1 MFWLNC
7 CHNHLIWSPQRKE
20 IPDSTSLTVLLA
32 CLPILPLSLCPC
44 SVLLSKAV
52 TSSLLLVFILSSLCV
67 LHRILICLSGDTN
80 WKIAGGSP
88 WAPTPTV
95 FLLISGSL
103 RKLVKRVV
111 TDTILLCPSV
121 PLSHIL
127 SWCPLVGHTRMEG
140 DAAFCLTRVP
150 VIAMKH
156 APHRHEHIS
165 SSSK

>member
-7 CHNHLIWSPQRKE
+7 CHNRLIWSPQRKE
-20 IPDSTSLTVLLA
+20 IPASTSLTVLLA

-52 TSSLLLVFILSSLCV
+52 TSSLLLVFILLSLSV

-127 SWCPLVGHTRMEG
+127 VPIGWTRMEG
-140 DAAFCLTRVP
+140 DATFCLTCVP
-150 VIAMKH
+150 VIAMKR
-156 APHRHEHIS
+156 APHRHEHIN

>member
-7 CHNHLIWSPQRKE
+7 CHNRLIWSPQRKE
-20 IPDSTSLTVLLA
+20 IPASTSLTVLLA

-52 TSSLLLVFILSSLCV
+52 TSSLLLVFILLSLSV

-127 SWCPLVGHTRMEG
+127 SWCPLVGHGWKEM
-140 DAAFCLTRVP
+140 
-150 VIAMKH
+150 
-156 APHRHEHIS
+156 PHFVLHVFLLLS
-165 SSSK
+165 